1 MPKLRRTCFDSM
13 QSFGKKGEDLAVEF
27 LERDGYRVLH
37 RNFRYKK
44 SEIDIICSREGLLI
58 FVEVKSRS
66 SKAFGQPET
75 FVSKSQEQSILQAAE
90 AYVLAENWQEDIRF
104 DIIAIYKKEGV
115 QEIEHFQDAF
125 Y

>member
-27 LERDGYRVLH
+27 LERAGYLILD
-37 RNFRYKK
+37 RNFRYKR

-75 FVSKSQEQSILQAAE
+75 FVSKSQVQSILQAAE
-90 AYVLAENWQEDIRF
+90 AYMIEDNWQGDIRF
-104 DIIAIYKKEGV
+104 DIIAIYKKGEFE
-115 QEIEHFQDAF
+115 EIEHFQDAF

>member
-1 MPKLRRTCFDSM
+1 M

-27 LERDGYRVLH
+27 LERAGYLILD
-37 RNFRYKK
+37 RNFRYKR

-75 FVSKSQEQSILQAAE
+75 FVSKSQVQSILQAAE
-90 AYVLAENWQEDIRF
+90 AYMIEDNWQGDIRF
-104 DIIAIYKKEGV
+104 DIIAIYKKGEFE
-115 QEIEHFQDAF
+115 EIEHFQDAF